1 MSEEHT
7 PYTVEMVVGHNPKW
21 KKLKK
26 GNVLAN
32 RNDIKRM
39 GHYETKW
46 LGYENS
52 ENTWEEGKKLEKT
65 VAFTIERYWNKLK
78 EEDTVYANIQSN
90 RTSRTSSVTS
100 EKLKSP
106 KSNTLEKQAISDE
119 TVRVENSQNNNV
131 LPKKTEKSP
140 KVDSPA
146 GVPDKS
152 SLEQI
157 DPKII
162 APGTMSKT
170 VPVEN
175 YEMPIIESLV
185 ETEPSKPSESPES
198 STPSINMSP
207 PINIPTTKSTSNT
220 NQIMINSTDFSS
232 LDITSSQKSARHV
245 FHELNT
251 KKATRKSLQRKIVFN
266 VTKPS
271 GKLIDGSDKK
281 SVHLENLKITK
292 FGDFLPEGKKNSE
305 KKSKYTRMGFVVSY
319 KDGRNGD
326 LFLPIEVKKT
336 KDAEKDEQLREK
348 LLVLQHC
355 LKGKIKEFLETLPK
369 LAE

>member
-1 MSEEHT
+1 MTDENT
-7 PYTVEMVVGHNPKW
+7 PFRVEMVVGHDPKW

-46 LGYENS
+46 FGYESS

-65 VAFTIERYWNKLK
+65 VAFTIEKYWNKLK

-90 RTSRTSSVTS
+90 RTSRTGSVTS
-100 EKLKSP
+100 ELKSP
-106 KSNTLEKQAISDE
+106 QIKSPGSNTFKKQTISDE
-119 TVRVENSQNNNV
+119 TISVENPQTPIF
-131 LPKKTEKSP
+131 LPKKAEKIP
-140 KVDSPA
+140 KSDSPL
-146 GVPDKS
+146 PDKTS
-152 SLEQI
+152 QI
-157 DPKII
+157 EPKII
-162 APGTMSKT
+162 APETMSKT

-175 YEMPIIESLV
+175 YQMPIIESLV
-185 ETEPSKPSESPES
+185 ETEPLKPSESPES
-198 STPSINMSP
+198 STPPSTMSP

-220 NQIMINSTDFSS
+220 DQTIISTDFSS
-232 LDITSSQKSARHV
+232 LDITPSQKSARNV

-251 KKATRKSLQRKIVFN
+251 KKSTRKSLQRKIVFN

-271 GKLIDGSDKK
+271 GKLVDGSDKK

-305 KKSKYTRMGFVVSY
+305 NKTKYTRIGFVISY

-326 LFLPIEVKKT
+326 LFLPIEVKKS
-336 KDAEKDEQLREK
+336 KDPEKDEKLREK

-355 LKGKIKEFLETLPK
+355 LKGKINEFLETLPK
-369 LAE
+369 MVE